1 MTFTH
6 LPKDQALGRE
16 FPEIKQINVD
26 GVRHYETPD
35 GTFISITSLLKDYT
49 PKGILEWRENVGDD
63 VADHVMRNA
72 TTRGNK
78 VHQIIENCLS
88 NHPEPDLVG
97 NHGVLAAGLFQLM
110 IPALDKI
117 DQIRALERAIYSKRL
132 RVAGRADC
140 IAEYDGKLSII
151 DFKTASR
158 KRNEINENYLVQAT
172 FYSIAWEERTGEKID
187 QIVILTVTEDGALDV
202 RKDDP
207 SLYVKKLEEMIEEYK
222 AGKIGDQ

>member
-6 LPKDQALGRE
+6 VLHPEIPK
-16 FPEIKQINVD
+16 IKQINVD

-35 GTFISITSLLKDYT
+35 GTFISITSLLKAYT
-49 PKGILEWRENVGDD
+49 PKGILEWRESVGDD
-63 VADHVMRNA
+63 IANYVMRNA
-72 TTRGNK
+72 TARGNK
-78 VHQIIENCLS
+78 VHKIIENCLS
-88 NHPEPDLVG
+88 NQPETDLIG

-117 DQIRALERAIYSKRL
+117 DQIRGLEQAVYSKRL
-132 RVAGRADC
+132 GVAGRIDC
-140 IAEYDGKLSII
+140 VAEYDGKLSTI

-172 FYSIAWEERTGEKID
+172 FYTLAWEECTNEKID

-202 RKDDP
+202 HKDNP
-207 SLYVKKLEEMIEEYK
+207 SLYVEKLEKMVEEYNS
-222 AGKIGDQ
+222 